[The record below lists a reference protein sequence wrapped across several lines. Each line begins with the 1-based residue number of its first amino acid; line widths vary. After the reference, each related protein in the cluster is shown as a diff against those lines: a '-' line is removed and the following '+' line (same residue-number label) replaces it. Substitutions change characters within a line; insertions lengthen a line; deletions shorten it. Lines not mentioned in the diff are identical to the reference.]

1 MAKTKFTMIG
11 MTSSGKSCYITA
23 MYMKMAVGM
32 DAFTLTTDEDTRKKL
47 ERDIRTLREPIG
59 VSRFPSATQ
68 NNEESIRKY

>member
-32 DAFTLTTDEDTRKKL
+32 DAFTLTTDEDTRKNWNGIS
-47 ERDIRTLREPIG
+47 EH
-59 VSRFPSATQ
+59 
-68 NNEESIRKY
+68 

>member
-59 VSRFPSATQ
+59 VSRFPSSTQ
-68 NNEESIRKY
+68 NNEESI